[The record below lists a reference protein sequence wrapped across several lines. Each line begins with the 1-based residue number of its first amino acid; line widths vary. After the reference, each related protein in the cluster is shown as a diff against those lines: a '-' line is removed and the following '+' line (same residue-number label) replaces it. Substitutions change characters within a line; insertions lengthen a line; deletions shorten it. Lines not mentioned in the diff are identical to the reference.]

1 MRTRWLAAAVLTAAV
16 SCASSGSSGTSTS
29 SLQSVPIISDPTG
42 ATARAGDQA
51 ITTPGSI
58 LVPKGARFLEVT
70 ISKDGY
76 ETATVILTPDSRSFR
91 DCFTAATDPNNPP
104 PNTPFAS
111 DSGVYTLGARLLAI
125 LAGCTADSTQVQL
138 QPNLVFV
145 KLQPL
150 PPIPTAP
157 PRAN

>member
-1 MRTRWLAAAVLTAAV
+1 MRHWLAAAAVLLAGAG
-16 SCASSGSSGTSTS
+16 CASSGTGGSSGSG
-29 SLQSVPIISDPTG
+29 LQSVPIISDPTG
-42 ATARAGDQA
+42 ATARAGDQE

-58 LVPKGARFLEVT
+58 LVPKGARFLEIH
-70 ISKDGY
+70 ISKEGY
-76 ETATVILTPDSRSFR
+76 ETATVVLTPDSPSFR
-91 DCFTAATDPNNPP
+91 DCFTTATDPNNPP
-104 PNTPFAS
+104 PNPPFTS

-125 LAGCTADSTQVQL
+125 LAGCTADSAQVRL
-138 QPNLVFV
+138 QPTLVFV